1 MEVGGD
7 LTVTGNVVVG
17 DDLTVT
23 GNVAVDTDTLFVD
36 SVNNRVG
43 VGTTTPEVPLN
54 VVGNNALS
62 GNPNNAIA
70 SFRATTA
77 VPGTND
83 AGVVIGSIN
92 GNSPYIA
99 DVSAASV
106 GLSFY
111 TQNVE
116 RMRIASG
123 GNVGIGTTIPTSN
136 LHVVGNAFIS
146 SDLTVTGV
154 FYAPGSAVQI
164 QTSVF
169 TDAPSTSDATWK
181 DISSTF
187 GATITPKFSNSKF
200 LIQAMIH
207 QGGDQNDDARWTMYR
222 IGRYISG
229 ALTEVGNGNTST
241 TGGAGTACV
250 AAHNWGASGSSD
262 GNTYDLN
269 IANINILYVDQPN
282 TTSPITYRI
291 RWNSNPGGSGTR
303 TAYINRSDGHT
314 DGYRANTTCTLVV
327 TEIAQ

>member
-1 MEVGGD
+1 MSYYVTNDNSFLDIKNAHLRVTGNVHTDVMKLGAVEFAPSQSTVAGTVNFTNVTTGVTTSSNLSVGGTLSLGTIEVVATTHTLANTTALGNETPHTIQFSNVTTGIVTTANVEVGGD
-7 LTVTGNVVVG
+7 L
-17 DDLTVT
+17 
-23 GNVAVDTDTLFVD
+23 
-36 SVNNRVG
+36 S
-43 VGTTTPEVPLN
+43 
-54 VVGNNALS
+54 
-62 GNPNNAIA
+62 
-70 SFRATTA
+70 
-77 VPGTND
+77 
-83 AGVVIGSIN
+83 
-92 GNSPYIA
+92 
-99 DVSAASV
+99 
-106 GLSFY
+106 
-111 TQNVE
+111 
-116 RMRIASG
+116 
-123 GNVGIGTTIPTSN
+123 
-136 LHVVGNAFIS
+136 
-146 SDLTVTGV
+146 VTGV
-154 FYAPGSAVQI
+154 FYAAGSAVQI

-169 TDAPSTSDATWK
+169 TDAPSTSDSTWK

-250 AAHNWGASGSSD
+250 AAHNWGASGASD